1 MFGKKSNQE
10 DIQNSRNHIANG
22 TSLRGTIEASGGLRI
37 DGKVEGDVIAI
48 GKLVIG
54 EKGRIEG
61 TINCKD
67 AEVEGTV
74 NGNISA
80 SGLLY
85 FKATARVIG
94 NIDANQ
100 MKIDPGARHN
110 GHMNI
115 KVEAEAAPELN
126 GKQKS
131 KAGSKAQKVA

>member
-1 MFGKKSNQE
+1 MFGKKSNNE
-10 DIQNSRNHIANG
+10 DIHNSRNHIAHG
-22 TSLRGTIEASGGLRI
+22 TTLRGTIEASGGLRI
-37 DGKVEGDVIAI
+37 DGKVEGDVIAV

-54 EKGRIEG
+54 DKGRIDG

-67 AEVEGTV
+67 AEIEGTV
-74 NGNISA
+74 NGNITA

-94 NIDANQ
+94 DIDANQ

-115 KVEAEAAPELN
+115 KVEAQSTPELN
-126 GKQKS
+126 GKQKA
-131 KAGSKAQKVA
+131 KASGKAEKVA